1 MCSIIIKKSLLIG
14 KVFVLYF
21 FLICCQESAYPRR
34 NDPTNTLYVGAVG
47 ASFPVSFMPWLSREG
62 IAPTIAS
69 MLYSTLFSYDEETG
83 RFIGL
88 LAKEWAYVDASGAP
102 ITLAN
107 GDVDYNRLEAIYS
120 DPQKSTLVVK
130 IILQEGITWSDGQ
143 PFTVKD
149 VAYTFDIGTNN
160 ALSNHA
166 GALAWTS
173 DLQHT
178 YRNGQLTKQGIFT
191 YETGANEAGYP
202 ILESEKDHVLYLH
215 VNKVLGAVTTLF
227 TTILMLPE
235 HIWKPIVTVDNQLN
249 SRDPS
254 SETLHQY
261 MNPVGN
267 GPYLL
272 SRPES
277 NAQVITLV
285 RREDYHLTKE
295 NQEALYQVETIKF
308 LLYQELNV
316 AIYALLKGHID
327 LLDAQVSSN
336 YLSLFESRED
346 LLVSEAE
353 GTFMQTLVL
362 NVNPVTSEK
371 NPVRDLLGNV
381 LFRKAIALA
390 IHQQELIT
398 RVLND
403 SGTLVSNGLMSERLT
418 DFYNPLADS
427 LPTDIE
433 ARVQEANQ
441 ILDNIVPEKDQ
452 AGYRMLQGQR
462 LVYQILGT
470 PGEQEVIGFLQ
481 VQLQKIGIEVKF
493 STKGSSPE
501 KTYLY
506 PSKFDMTIQGV
517 TFSISN
523 VDIMYMAHFVTQ
535 GTSSNYG
542 RLTNSELTASIQQ
555 MRSTLNLNHK
565 YELIQEIQ
573 PMIAQLYYK
582 IPLYRSNVIS
592 VARVDR
598 YEGFVSV
605 AGSTLFNT
613 ETLQSIRRVS

>member
-1 MCSIIIKKSLLIG
+1 MMIKKSFLLGMVFVLSFLLIG
-14 KVFVLYF
+14 
-21 FLICCQESAYPRR
+21 CQESAYPRR

-47 ASFPVSFMPWLSREG
+47 ASFQVSFMPWLSREG